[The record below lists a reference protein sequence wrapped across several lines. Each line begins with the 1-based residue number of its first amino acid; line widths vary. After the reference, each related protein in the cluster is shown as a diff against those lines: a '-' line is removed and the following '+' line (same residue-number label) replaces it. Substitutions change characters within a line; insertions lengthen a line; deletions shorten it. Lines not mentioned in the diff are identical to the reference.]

1 MSGKKAVI
9 AGALVLL
16 AVFAQGPWTWARAEE
31 EGWSICEKALLM
43 CMTDPYVRAGGV
55 PFVFY
60 CIEGYA
66 FCKKY
71 VEPLLGG

>member
-1 MSGKKAVI
+1 MSAKRAAIIV
-9 AGALVLL
+9 ALALFL
-16 AVFAQGPWTWARAEE
+16 ALSSGLWTPVRGEE
-31 EGWSICEKALLM
+31 EAAICEKALLL
-43 CMTDPYVRAGGV
+43 CMTDPYIRAGGV

-71 VEPLLGG
+71 VEPFLGQ